1 MIDFV
6 NRWAARAELQRQ
18 QFVAWLGVASSTFYA
33 WAERYG
39 KVNEHN
45 HLVPRD
51 HWLEDHEKRAI
62 LDYERRY
69 PLEGYRRLAFMMLDD
84 DVAAAS
90 PSTVY
95 RVLKDAGRLDA
106 TPAAQTKKGTGFQQ
120 PLRPHQHWHTDVSYL
135 NIAGTFYY
143 LISVLD
149 GYSRTIVHWDIRTS
163 MTECDVEIVLE
174 RARQCFPNEHPRVI
188 TDNGPQFIARDFK
201 EFIRLAGMTHVRTSP
216 YYPQSNGKKER
227 WFGTLKR
234 ECIRPHLPLSLE
246 DARRL
251 VAQFVEHYNS
261 TRLHS
266 AVGYVAPLDKLIGL
280 EKIIAADR
288 DQKLEAARERRRL
301 ARQAARNTTSAN
313 TTSANTTAIEPA
325 PAGTPQP
332 PPADT
337 TSHAP
342 GWVDFRALRAQVSF
356 DQVLRQL
363 GFADAFRGSGPQRR
377 GPCPLHDAP
386 QSRSQCC
393 SVNLRKNLFQCFDPH
408 CRAAGN
414 LLDFWATLHKLPLVD
429 AARHLRDRFAPDL
442 AKPPTATEKR
452 QPVVSAPLP
461 SEPSTL

>member
-1 MIDFV
+1 VIDFV
-6 NRWAARAELQRQ
+6 NRWAARTELERRR
-18 QFVAWLGVASSTFYA
+18 FVAWLGVASSTFYS

-45 HLVPRD
+45 RLVPRD
-51 HWLEDHEKRAI
+51 HWLENDEKQAI

-95 RVLKDAGRLDA
+95 RVLKDAGRLDTA
-106 TPAAQTKKGTGFQQ
+106 PAAPTKKGTGFQQ
-120 PLRPHQHWHTDVSYL
+120 PLRPHEHWHTDVSYL

-143 LISVLD
+143 MISVLD
-149 GYSRTIVHWDIRTS
+149 GYSRTIVHWDIRES

-174 RARQCFPNEHPRVI
+174 KARQCFPDERPRVI

-216 YYPQSNGKKER
+216 GYPQSNGKKER

-234 ECIRPHLPLSLE
+234 ECIRPHLPLSLD

-280 EKIIAADR
+280 EKVIAADR
-288 DQKLEAARERRRL
+288 DGKLEAARERRRL
-301 ARQAARNTTSAN
+301 ARQAARTATAAN
-313 TTSANTTAIEPA
+313 SPAATPA
-325 PAGTPQP
+325 PAATPQP
-332 PPADT
+332 PPTDT

-342 GWVDFRALRAQVSF
+342 GWLDFRALRAEVSF
-356 DQVLRQL
+356 EPVLRHL
-363 GFADAFRGSGPQRR
+363 GFADAFRGTGPQRR
-377 GPCPLHDAP
+377 GPCPLHDTP

-393 SVNLRKNLFQCFDPH
+393 SVNLRKNLFQCFDPQ

-414 LLDFWATLHKLPLVD
+414 LLDFWAALHHLPLVD
-429 AARHLRDRFAPDL
+429 AAHQLRDRFAPHL

-461 SEPSTL
+461 SEPSGL

>member
-6 NRWAARAELQRQ
+6 QRWATPSEIQRK
-18 QFVAWLGVASSTFYA
+18 QFVAWLGVPSSTFYS
-33 WAERYG
+33 WSQRYG

-51 HWLEDHEKRAI
+51 HWLEDHEKQAI

-84 DVAAAS
+84 DIAAAS

-95 RVLKDAGRLDA
+95 RVLKDAGRLDTA
-106 TPAAQTKKGTGFQQ
+106 PAAHTKKGTGFQQ
-120 PLRPHQHWHTDVSYL
+120 PLRPHEHWHTDVSYL

-143 LISVLD
+143 LISVLE
-149 GYSRTIVHWDIRTS
+149 GYSRTIVHWDIRS
-163 MTECDVEIVLE
+163 AMTERDVEIVLE
-174 RARQCFPNEHPRVI
+174 RARQRFPDEHPRVI
-188 TDNGPQFIARDFK
+188 SDNGPQFIARDFK
-201 EFIRLAGMTHVRTSP
+201 EFIRIAGMTHVRTSP
-216 YYPQSNGKKER
+216 YYPQSNGKQER

-280 EKIIAADR
+280 EQVIAADR

-301 ARQAARNTTSAN
+301 ARQAARTPAAN
-313 TTSANTTAIEPA
+313 EPAANEPA
-325 PAGTPQP
+325 PPQP
-332 PPADT
+332 LPADT

-342 GWVDFRALRAQVSF
+342 GWVDFRALRTQVSF
-356 DQVLRQL
+356 QAVLEQL
-363 GFADAFRGSGPQRR
+363 GFAEAFRGTGPQRR

-386 QSRSQCC
+386 QSRRQCC
-393 SVNLRKNLFQCFDPH
+393 SVNLRNNLFQCFDPQ

-414 LLDFWATLHKLPLVD
+414 ILDFWATLHKLPLLD
-429 AARHLRDRFAPDL
+429 AASQLRDRFAPHL
-442 AKPPTATEKR
+442 AKPPTPTEKR
-452 QPVVSAPLP
+452 QPVVSAPLSSKP
-461 SEPSTL
+461 FTL